1 MLDASLIRALHVEAL
16 RHEAMPAETAAH
28 VLFQVSTIEALLDG
42 AYDGDLTVG
51 EIAARGDFGLGTFD
65 ALDGELIALDGVVHR
80 AAEDG
85 ATAPADP
92 ARRSPFAVVTRFTP
106 SVEHA
111 LPGPLAF
118 DALLALLG
126 SDEPPEICSAVRV
139 DGRFDAVHL
148 RSVPAQRRPYRPLI
162 EVLRDQRTFT
172 LDDVEGSLVGFR
184 YPDRL
189 EGIGMA
195 AHHLHFITADRRR
208 GGHVLSCSA
217 RVGVARIDH
226 EADLH
231 VELPPGVELGARG
244 HSGAARDAL
253 RRAESDPPA

>member
-1 MLDASLIRALHVEAL
+1 MLDARLIHAVHATRGHGAV
-16 RHEAMPAETAAH
+16 
-28 VLFQVSTIEALLDG
+28 FQTSTLEALLHG
-42 AYDGDLTVG
+42 AYLGDVTVAELAGRGDL
-51 EIAARGDFGLGTFD
+51 GLGTFD

-85 ATAPADP
+85 TTAPADP
-92 ARRSPFAVVTRFTP
+92 ARRSPFAVVTRFAP
-106 SVEHA
+106 SVEHT
-111 LPGPLAF
+111 LPRPLAF

-172 LDDVEGSLVGFR
+172 LEDVEGSLVGFR

-208 GGHVLSCSA
+208 GGHVLSCRA
-217 RVGVARIDH
+217 RAGVARIDH